1 MEGKEKENGKENP
14 LSKMLKLFAKII
26 GATVIIAIVGSI
38 IFAVK
43 SETDL
48 ATSFSYAIFLSGVA
62 TMGIGALVG
71 GGGSERAIVHSAAMH
86 GTHHSNYYQKVANER
101 SNRRDSQFVFMVLMA
116 LAGVI
121 MIGMAGLITYL
132 G

>member
-1 MEGKEKENGKENP
+1 MNKV
-14 LSKMLKLFAKII
+14 LKLFAKII

-48 ATSFSYAIFLSGVA
+48 ATSFSYAIFMSGVA

-71 GGGSERAIVHSAAMH
+71 GGGSEQAIVHSAAVH

-101 SNRRDSQFVFMVLMA
+101 SKRRDYQFVFMILMA

-121 MIGMAGLITYL
+121 MIGIGGLMSWL

>member
-1 MEGKEKENGKENP
+1 MEENGKGEKKENP

-48 ATSFSYAIFLSGVA
+48 ATSFSYAMFLSGVA
-62 TMGIGALVG
+62 AMGIGALVG
-71 GGGSERAIVHSAAMH
+71 GGGSEQKIQHAAVFY
-86 GTHHSNYYQKVANER
+86 GTHHSNYYEQMRNER
-101 SNRRDSQFVFMVLMA
+101 SKRRDSQFVFMVLMA
-116 LAGVI
+116 LAGGI
-121 MIGMAGLITYL
+121 MIGVGGLITYF